1 MDSHYR
7 THPLYQRALEV
18 GGQPIDWSNPTVA
31 RLQYEMRHDF
41 TEQTPTI
48 NLIAMTTGVED
59 AEDLLMALT
68 EIVALPEQV
77 LTYDEALGDGRN

>member
-1 MDSHYR
+1 MMDNYR
-7 THPLYQRALEV
+7 THPLYRHAREV
-18 GGQPIDWSNPTVA
+18 GGQPIDWTNPTVA

-48 NLIAMTTGVED
+48 NLIAMTAGVED

-77 LTYDEALGDGRN
+77 LSYDDALGQGRN